1 MDISKDLI
9 DEIERAKSQV
19 DSLISQ
25 LSGYDELKQKVIS
38 TNESLLEN
46 LSTFSE
52 SMSTLEEGA
61 KKLSD
66 AAESIDK
73 LSKILG
79 ALDIAKLNDRL
90 SSIEENMTNLEK
102 SIKKKVNK
110 LEENLELKIKNSSL
124 FSKVF
129 NK

>member
-9 DEIERAKSQV
+9 DEIEKAKSQV

-25 LSGYDELKQKVIS
+25 LSGYDELKQKVTS
-38 TNESLLEN
+38 TNESLIEN
-46 LSTFSE
+46 LSNFSE

-73 LSKILG
+73 LSKTLG
-79 ALDIAKLNDRL
+79 ALDITKLNDRL
-90 SSIEENMTNLEK
+90 SSIDENMTNLEK
-102 SIKKKVNK
+102 SFKKKVNK

>member
-9 DEIERAKSQV
+9 AEIEKAKSQV

-25 LSGYDELKQKVIS
+25 LSGYDELKQKVTS
-38 TNESLLEN
+38 SNESLIEN
-46 LSTFSE
+46 LSNFSE

-73 LSKILG
+73 LSKTLG
-79 ALDIAKLNDRL
+79 ALDITKLNDRL
-90 SSIEENMTNLEK
+90 LSIEENVINLEK
-102 SIKKKVNK
+102 SFKKKVNK

>member
-9 DEIERAKSQV
+9 DEIDRAKSQV
-19 DSLISQ
+19 DGLISQ
-25 LSGYDELKQKVIS
+25 LSSYDELKQKVIS
-38 TNESLLEN
+38 TNETLLEN

-79 ALDIAKLNDRL
+79 AFFISKIETKIA
-90 SSIEENMTNLEK
+90 IFC
-102 SIKKKVNK
+102 
-110 LEENLELKIKNSSL
+110 L
-124 FSKVF
+124 FVLLAILP
-129 NK
+129 

>member
-9 DEIERAKSQV
+9 DEIEKAKSQV
-19 DSLISQ
+19 DNLISQ
-25 LSGYDELKQKVIS
+25 LSGYDELKQKVTS
-38 TNESLLEN
+38 TNESLIEN
-46 LSTFSE
+46 LSNFSE
-52 SMSTLEEGA
+52 SMSALEEGA

-66 AAESIDK
+66 TAESIDK
-73 LSKILG
+73 LSKTLG
-79 ALDIAKLNDRL
+79 ALDITKLNDRL
-90 SSIEENMTNLEK
+90 SSIDENMTNLEK
-102 SIKKKVNK
+102 SFKKKVNK

>member
-9 DEIERAKSQV
+9 DEIGRAKSQV

-25 LSGYDELKQKVIS
+25 LSGYDELKEKITS
-38 TNESLLEN
+38 TNESLIEN
-46 LSTFSE
+46 LSNFSE

-73 LSKILG
+73 LSKTLG
-79 ALDIAKLNDRL
+79 ALDIAKLNERL

-102 SIKKKVNK
+102 TFKKKVNK

>member
-9 DEIERAKSQV
+9 AEIEKAKSQV

-25 LSGYDELKQKVIS
+25 LSGYDELKQKVTS
-38 TNESLLEN
+38 SNESLIEN
-46 LSTFSE
+46 LSNFSE

-73 LSKILG
+73 LSKTLG
-79 ALDIAKLNDRL
+79 ALDITKLNHRL
-90 SSIEENMTNLEK
+90 LSIEENVINLEK
-102 SIKKKVNK
+102 SFKKKVNK

>member
-9 DEIERAKSQV
+9 DEIDRAKSQV
-19 DSLISQ
+19 DGLISQ

-52 SMSTLEEGA
+52 SISALEEGA